1 MREKSDDK
9 NKITF
14 IRDKFQRYYKDS
26 MSKIEFFNLD
36 PEELQKPLTIPKI
49 TNKDQI
55 YWVCEECG
63 CSNAY
68 FLPKCKEC
76 NSERPGSLY
85 EEYNQVSL
93 TKKANSGK
101 RPISQVI
108 TDNWQTVEVI
118 AKKMGINDDNEI
130 KELKIKLKYLVKV
143 NYLIPDTTYT
153 KFKQNN
159 FEMRKT

>member
-1 MREKSDDK
+1 MDEKSEDK
-9 NKITF
+9 NRITF
-14 IRDKFQRYYKDS
+14 IRDKFQRYYEDS
-26 MSKIEFFNLD
+26 MNKIEFFDTD
-36 PEELQKPLTIPKI
+36 PEELQKPLTLPKI

-63 CSNAY
+63 SSNAY

-76 NSERPGSLY
+76 NCERPGSLY
-85 EEYNQVSL
+85 EGYNQVSL
-93 TKKANSGK
+93 TKKVNSGK

-118 AKKMGINDDNEI
+118 AKKMGINDSNEI
-130 KELKIKLKYLVKV
+130 ETLKTKLKYLVKV
-143 NYLIPDTTYT
+143 NYLVPDSTNT

-159 FEMRKT
+159 FKMRNT